1 MVAVEGHRQ
10 AARGRRDPRHR
21 AGRVLPLHG
30 IGPNEVTD
38 DEEAAARDEARRI
51 KEDAK

>member
-10 AARGRRDPRHR
+10 AARSPGSRHR
-21 AGRVLPLHG
+21 AGRVLPLHAV
-30 IGPNEVTD
+30 GPNEVSD